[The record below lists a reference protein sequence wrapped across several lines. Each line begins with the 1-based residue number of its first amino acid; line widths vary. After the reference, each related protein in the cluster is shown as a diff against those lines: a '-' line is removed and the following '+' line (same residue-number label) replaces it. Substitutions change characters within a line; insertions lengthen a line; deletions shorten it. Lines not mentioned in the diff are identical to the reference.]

1 MKRLLGVA
9 LTLILAA
16 TVGVVGIHAADDSLL
31 RTEIFGDQTL
41 APVRGVNSAGNPW
54 VTEKGKAKL
63 RANGDLEVEI
73 KGLVIAAGLNQAGLP
88 VPAAVVGTNPVAQ
101 VTVVVSWMAQGGT
114 VFQSTPLLPLSPQG
128 NLKVKTN
135 VGPRPVSGERP
146 IIMVRA
152 GGAGPY
158 IGISNFIADFG
169 SSDCNGHGHDHDD

>member
-9 LTLILAA
+9 LALVLSVA
-16 TVGVVGIHAADDSLL
+16 VGVISPRAAGDSLL
-31 RTEIFGDQTL
+31 ETEIFGNQPL

-54 VTEKGKAKL
+54 VTAKGKAKL
-63 RANGDLEVEI
+63 RANGELEVEI
-73 KGLVIAAGLNQAGLP
+73 RGLVIAPGLNQAGLP

-101 VTVVVSWMAQGGT
+101 VAVVVSWMAPGGP
-114 VFQSTPLLPLSPQG
+114 VFQVTPLLPLDAKG

-146 IIMVRA
+146 IILIRA
-152 GGAGPY
+152 QGVGPY

-169 SSDCNGHGHDHDD
+169 SSDCEDRDHGGHH